1 MSFTVEEI
9 NFVCIALGKTRAET
23 VSNIFEMLPD
33 IHDSDMKIIAERV
46 IGKLEKITDEEYAE
60 FNFLDNFAEV

>member
-9 NFVCIALGKTRAET
+9 NFICIALGKTRAET

-33 IHDSDMKIIAERV
+33 INDTDMKTIAERV
-46 IGKLEKITDEEYAE
+46 IGKLEGITDEEYAE
-60 FNFLDNFAEV
+60 FNFSDNFAEV